1 MTVDV
6 LAGFDWSAQRALAL
20 AQRQAR
26 SMGHS
31 RVMPSHLL
39 VALLDETSVTDLLR
53 QVGADVDGIRSS
65 SRAFLDSFE
74 PQYRGAVSLGRR
86 IRKLVSAAIDEA
98 KALGA
103 TRAGAVHLLLVLT
116 RTEAGQASQILE
128 AAGVDRRRVLAVLRR
143 ASASGGT
150 KASQGTS
157 GDSSNV
163 GVDLDE
169 EPADLLE
176 RYGLD
181 LTALA
186 EAGELDPVV
195 GRLQELRRVV
205 QVLGRRSKNNP
216 VLVGPPGVGKTA
228 IVEGFCRMVVA
239 GDVPSALRNLR
250 VWRLDL
256 GAVVAGAK
264 YRGEFEERIQGILRY
279 VAERKG
285 EVLLFIDEIHTLVGA
300 GRSTGGG
307 MDAANL
313 LKPALARGEL
323 RCIGATTPEEYRLSL
338 EKDRALER
346 RFQPIRVEEPDDLQ
360 TIAVL
365 RGLRPKYE
373 LHHGVRIG
381 NDSIQA
387 AVRLARRYVT
397 GRYLPDKAIDVLD
410 EAASRLRVELDS
422 VPDELADL
430 DAERM
435 RLRLVEETASVSAD
449 AQVASQKL
457 ADLDARREKM
467 VEQWHRERDLLG
479 RAAEIRTAIQAA
491 MRQRDE
497 AIADGDLEGAA
508 RINNG
513 RIPELEAKLKGTES
527 ALSAQD
533 LQPRLLADLVCEQ
546 DVGAVVAGWTGIP
559 VQDMLASERERLA
572 HMESLL
578 ARRVKGQDEAIG
590 LISAAVR
597 RARVGLKNPHRP
609 IGSFLFL
616 GPTGVGKTELAKA
629 LAEFLFHDENA
640 VVRLDM
646 SEFME
651 KAAASRLVG
660 APPGYV
666 GYESG
671 GQLTEAVRQ
680 RPYSLVLFDEVE
692 KAHPEVF
699 DLLLQVLDDGRLTDS
714 WGQTIDM
721 SNTVIVM
728 TSNVG
733 ARHILDLA
741 GDAQAIRDK
750 VTSELHSFFRP
761 EFLNRVDEVVIFNP
775 LGKEQLRAI
784 ADLMVEDVQQLLADK
799 HLGLSVTKALTDGL
813 ADAGWDPAYGAR
825 PLRRAVQRILSD
837 SLALYLLDQDLPPGA
852 TILADWKDRDVVLS
866 HLPPEGATQQGLE
879 SVAESEPPS
888 NPPSSGLFGPQS
900 SIQPSDEDSDG

>member
-1 MTVDV
+1 
-6 LAGFDWSAQRALAL
+6 
-20 AQRQAR
+20 
-26 SMGHS
+26 
-31 RVMPSHLL
+31 
-39 VALLDETSVTDLLR
+39 
-53 QVGADVDGIRSS
+53 
-65 SRAFLDSFE
+65 
-74 PQYRGAVSLGRR
+74 
-86 IRKLVSAAIDEA
+86 
-98 KALGA
+98 
-103 TRAGAVHLLLVLT
+103 
-116 RTEAGQASQILE
+116 
-128 AAGVDRRRVLAVLRR
+128 
-143 ASASGGT
+143 
-150 KASQGTS
+150 
-157 GDSSNV
+157 
-163 GVDLDE
+163 
-169 EPADLLE
+169 
-176 RYGLD
+176 
-181 LTALA
+181 
-186 EAGELDPVV
+186 
-195 GRLQELRRVV
+195 
-205 QVLGRRSKNNP
+205 
-216 VLVGPPGVGKTA
+216 
-228 IVEGFCRMVVA
+228 
-239 GDVPSALRNLR
+239 
-250 VWRLDL
+250 
-256 GAVVAGAK
+256 
-264 YRGEFEERIQGILRY
+264 
-279 VAERKG
+279 
-285 EVLLFIDEIHTLVGA
+285 VLLFIDEIHSLVGA
-300 GRSTGGG
+300 GRSAGGG

-323 RCIGATTPEEYRLSL
+323 RCIGATTPEEYRMSL

-381 NDSIQA
+381 DDALQA

-430 DAERM
+430 DADRM
-435 RLRLVEETASVSAD
+435 RLRLLVETAVGSAD
-449 AQVASQKL
+449 ADVASKKL
-457 ADLDARREKM
+457 VDLDGRREKM

-479 RAAEIRTAIQAA
+479 QAA
-491 MRQRDE
+491 GFRTTIEEAMHRRDE
-497 AIADGDLEGAA
+497 AIADGDLEAA
-508 RINNG
+508 AMINNG
-513 RIPELEAKLKGTES
+513 RIPELEAKLKDREI

-546 DVGAVVAGWTGIP
+546 DVGTVVASWTGIP

-572 HMESLL
+572 HMEELL
-578 ARRVKGQDEAIG
+578 AHRVKGQDEAIG

-629 LAEFLFHDENA
+629 LAEFLFHDEDA

-741 GDAQAIRDK
+741 GDAEAIRDK

-784 ADLMVEDVQQLLADK
+784 AGLMVHEVQQLLEDK
-799 HLGLSVTKALTDGL
+799 HLGLSVTQAVTDGL
-813 ADAGWDPAYGAR
+813 AEAGWNPAYGAR

-837 SLALYLLDQDLPPGA
+837 SLALYLLDHDLPTGA
-852 TILADWKDRDVVLS
+852 TIQVDWKDEDVVLS
-866 HLPPEGATQQGLE
+866 HVPPEGTQQGSE
-879 SVAESEPPS
+879 SPVPS
-888 NPPSSGLFGPQS
+888 VPSS
-900 SIQPSDEDSDG
+900 